1 MCSCLVNQFLA
12 WYDTAGVMIIE
23 LMSIFLLCWTSSPLR
38 LTRPALTVR
47 TYVPESLT
55 QVCPMAAPGPSS
67 ATSTAATVP
76 DDFHYETKYIVLSY
90 LGLLPRPQS
99 LITGEG
105 QKMLVRVNLVIQ
117 YTHATANTATLLYF
131 TFIFYFTLAMLHT
144 QTNGITYNVVKY
156 SEQVGKYI
164 CTCQC

>member
-1 MCSCLVNQFLA
+1 
-12 WYDTAGVMIIE
+12 MIIE
-23 LMSIFLLCWTSSPLR
+23 LMSAFCSSAQLPPLR

-55 QVCPMAAPGPSS
+55 QVCPMAASDPSS
-67 ATSTAATVP
+67 ATSSTTAAAVP

-105 QKMLVRVNLVIQ
+105 QKKVMFKLASDSVH
-117 YTHATANTATLLYF
+117 THTQQRIPF
-131 TFIFYFTLAMLHT
+131 SVFPPFIFPFILHT
-144 QTNGITYNVVKY
+144 LTHKWNNMQRCKIFGARRRVFIDLSATEARLYMSMLALK
-156 SEQVGKYI
+156 SL
-164 CTCQC
+164 